1 MKVYNLVFSCFDNE
15 IKIEE
20 YEIAKETANC
30 YFTTENMKILKIDI
44 DRLDA
49 NTNQMYSFS
58 TDTKFFME
66 ELIKRFE
73 GKNRTLKRQFDLN
86 NTIIE
91 YLKKELE
98 KRV

>member
-58 TDTKFFME
+58 TDITFFME

-86 NTIIE
+86 STIIE